1 MRKSRNLKSMLSVL
15 LALFFVAVSLT
26 AGTVQVHADSLPASG
41 TWGTCAWD
49 IDANGVLT
57 IHGGTGVTLGSQE
70 NAPWYNYRN
79 DITSVKTSGTI
90 ICPEYL
96 GGLFEDCKNMVT
108 ADVSGFNTSGTKS
121 LQQSGHSGDGAGIF
135 TNCQSLTTI
144 TGLEN
149 WDTSNF
155 TSISSAFMDCKSL
168 TSVAGLSNWNVSNV
182 RNMRSTFS
190 CASALTD
197 LSALSSWNTTSLTD
211 MGCTFERTSVQNLDF
226 LRSWDT
232 SNVTDMQSLFFG
244 CRQLSDISGIEH
256 WDMSSCKSMSQMFR
270 ECPSLKEITVP
281 AGWNLS
287 SMTNTYTAFYSHEL
301 SKITISDNFRIPTP
315 GQHAATDND
324 PFGTPTLTYSG
335 KESDGTWGLGSED
348 ASVRYTRD
356 ELYQYGLSH
365 PLTGT
370 WYAQVKKSVPDTY
383 TIHFDANGGSGQMSD
398 QTANVGEKTVLKANA
413 FTRSGYTFIG
423 WTTAADGSGTT
434 YVDEDEVTDI
444 AQANGSVT
452 LYAKWMQNAYTVHFD
467 ANGGSGDMSDQ
478 KITVGE
484 STALKANAFTRSNY
498 TFTGWNTAADGS
510 GTSYTD
516 GAEVTDLAQADGSVT
531 LYAQWKQNVYTV
543 HFDANGGSG
552 DMSDQKITVGESTA
566 LTANAFTR
574 SGYTFTGWNTA
585 ADGSG
590 TSYADGT
597 EVTDLAQ
604 ADGSVTLYAQWKQ
617 NTTPAPVYKI
627 IKGDGQ
633 TWTKGTS
640 TGISMTADGPF
651 AKFEKLLID
660 GSEVAQSDYSA
671 TSGSTIVTT
680 TAAYAES
687 LSLGQ
692 HTLTVQ
698 YTDGSASGTFYVAEK
713 QTDTTEKPA
722 DGEDDTKQDDTT
734 QPAADKAD
742 ALLQI
747 AAKKILAGGTLADG
761 QFSFELRDAAG
772 QTLQT
777 AKNGSD
783 GLVMF
788 DRLSFASEGTYTY
801 TVREVLPEDADPSLD
816 GIQKDG
822 VTYDETV
829 YTVTVNVARNADTG
843 KLEASAVCRAEG
855 SSENT
860 EMVFTNC
867 AVPASDVET
876 VAGDDSVDTGDSLRT
891 VMYAALM
898 IACLAFIIFLVSRRH
913 RENKAQ

>member
-1 MRKSRNLKSMLSVL
+1 MRKSRNLKAILSVL
-15 LALFFVAVSLT
+15 LALFFVAVALT
-26 AGTVQVHADSLPASG
+26 AGTTHVYAYTYSEGTDPVPASG

-57 IHGGTGVTLGSQE
+57 IHSGTGVTLGSQE
-70 NAPWYNYRN
+70 KTPWYNYRN
-79 DITSVKTSGTI
+79 NITSVKTSGTI
-90 ICPEYL
+90 VCPEYL
-96 GGLFEDCKNMVT
+96 GGLFEDCDNLVT
-108 ADVSGFNTSGTKS
+108 ADLSGFDTSGTES
-121 LQQSGHSGDGAGIF
+121 LQQSGHGGDTAGIF
-135 TNCQSLTTI
+135 SNCSSLTTV

-155 TSISSAFMDCKSL
+155 TNLSGAFINCKSL
-168 TSVAGLSNWNVSNV
+168 TSIAGLSNWDVSKV
-182 RNMRSTFS
+182 RYMISTFRGT
-190 CASALTD
+190 ASVSD
-197 LSALSSWNTTSLTD
+197 FSAISGWNTSSLTN
-211 MGCTFERTSVQNLDF
+211 MASTFLGTSVKNLDF
-226 LRSWDT
+226 LRTWDT
-232 SNVTDMQSLFFG
+232 SNVTDMQSLFYG
-244 CRQLSDISGIEH
+244 CTQLSDISGIEN
-256 WDMSSCKSMSQMFR
+256 WEMGSCKYIFQMFR
-270 ECPSLKEITVP
+270 YCTSLKEITVP
-281 AGWNLS
+281 AGWDLS
-287 SMTNTYTAFYSHEL
+287 SVTDTYTTFYSDTI
-301 SKITISDNFRIPTP
+301 SKITFSDNFWIPTP
-315 GQHAATDND
+315 DQYAQNDND

-348 ASVRYTRD
+348 ADVRYTRD
-356 ELYQYGLSH
+356 ELYQYGLTHS
-365 PLTGT
+365 LTGT
-370 WYAQVKKSVPDTY
+370 WYAQVKK
-383 TIHFDANGGSGQMSD
+383 DA
-398 QTANVGEKTVLKANA
+398 TPKT
-413 FTRSGYTFIG
+413 
-423 WTTAADGSGTT
+423 
-434 YVDEDEVTDI
+434 
-444 AQANGSVT
+444 
-452 LYAKWMQNAYTVHFD
+452 YTVHFI
-467 ANGGSGDMSDQ
+467 ANGASGEMADQ
-478 KITVGE
+478 TITVGE
-484 STALKANAFTRSNY
+484 SIALTANAFTADGF
-498 TFTGWNTAADGS
+498 TFTGWNTKADGS
-510 GTSYTD
+510 GTSYAD
-516 GAEVTDLAQADGSVT
+516 GEVVKDLAKADGYVQ
-531 LYAQWKQNVYTV
+531 LYAQWEKNTPQGTYTV
-543 HFDANGGSG
+543 HFEPNGGSG

-590 TSYADGT
+590 TSYTDGA

>member
-1 MRKSRNLKSMLSVL
+1 
-15 LALFFVAVSLT
+15 
-26 AGTVQVHADSLPASG
+26 
-41 TWGTCAWD
+41 
-49 IDANGVLT
+49 
-57 IHGGTGVTLGSQE
+57 
-70 NAPWYNYRN
+70 
-79 DITSVKTSGTI
+79 
-90 ICPEYL
+90 
-96 GGLFEDCKNMVT
+96 
-108 ADVSGFNTSGTKS
+108 
-121 LQQSGHSGDGAGIF
+121 
-135 TNCQSLTTI
+135 
-144 TGLEN
+144 
-149 WDTSNF
+149 
-155 TSISSAFMDCKSL
+155 
-168 TSVAGLSNWNVSNV
+168 
-182 RNMRSTFS
+182 
-190 CASALTD
+190 
-197 LSALSSWNTTSLTD
+197 
-211 MGCTFERTSVQNLDF
+211 
-226 LRSWDT
+226 
-232 SNVTDMQSLFFG
+232 
-244 CRQLSDISGIEH
+244 
-256 WDMSSCKSMSQMFR
+256 
-270 ECPSLKEITVP
+270 
-281 AGWNLS
+281 
-287 SMTNTYTAFYSHEL
+287 
-301 SKITISDNFRIPTP
+301 
-315 GQHAATDND
+315 
-324 PFGTPTLTYSG
+324 
-335 KESDGTWGLGSED
+335 
-348 ASVRYTRD
+348 
-356 ELYQYGLSH
+356 
-365 PLTGT
+365 
-370 WYAQVKKSVPDTY
+370 
-383 TIHFDANGGSGQMSD
+383 GQMAD
-398 QTANVGEKTVLKANA
+398 QTINVGESTALTANA
-413 FTRSGYTFIG
+413 FTRSG
-423 WTTAADGSGTT
+423 
-434 YVDEDEVTDI
+434 
-444 AQANGSVT
+444 
-452 LYAKWMQNAYTVHFD
+452 
-467 ANGGSGDMSDQ
+467 
-478 KITVGE
+478 
-484 STALKANAFTRSNY
+484 Y

-510 GTSYTD
+510 GTSYAD
-516 GAEVTDLAQADGSVT
+516 GAEVTDLALADGSVT

-671 TSGSTIVTT
+671 ASGSTVVTT

-687 LSLGQ
+687 LALGQ

-698 YTDGSASGTFYVAEK
+698 YTDGSATGTFYVAEK

-722 DGEDDTKQDDTT
+722 DSEDNTE

-761 QFSFELRDAAG
+761 QFSFELRDADG

-829 YTVTVNVARNADTG
+829 YTVTVTVARNADTG
-843 KLEASAVCRAEG
+843 KLEASALCRAEG

-860 EMVFTNC
+860 EMVFTNT

-876 VAGDDSVDTGDSLRT
+876 VAGDDSVDTGDSLRA
-891 VMYAALM
+891 VLYAAVM
-898 IACLAFIIFLVSRRH
+898 IACLALIILMVSRRH
-913 RENKAQ
+913 RESKEQ